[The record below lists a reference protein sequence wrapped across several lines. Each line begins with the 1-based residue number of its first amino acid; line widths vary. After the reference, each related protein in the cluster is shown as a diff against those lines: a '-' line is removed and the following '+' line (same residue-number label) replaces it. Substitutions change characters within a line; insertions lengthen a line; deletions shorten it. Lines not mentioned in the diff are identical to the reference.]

1 MSKAKSTEVAVKND
15 SLPEGVTQEELD
27 ALLAQQE
34 DEFDDGFV
42 QIPIFKIGQ
51 GLTREVQDGEAE
63 AGEFIDTLQGEGVG
77 TAIGF
82 IVSYFQK
89 GRFAAD
95 RDTNKA
101 YVAFG
106 DTIPENWAD
115 LVGEEWVG
123 TPFAEHP
130 DAEETYKQRV
140 NAKEIPWGKGPLIS
154 TTSNFT
160 GFAVIPSI
168 DPDEPDELRPARLS
182 LQRTNN
188 KVASKWLRLKSSAL
202 RNKPFWDLVFDLGTS
217 KEQYSRGVAYNLTVA
232 KGRPTTPDERTLAV
246 ELARTVAAGRVNDNQ
261 ADTADGVAPEPEAKG
276 GLGV

>member
-1 MSKAKSTEVAVKND
+1 MSNTKSKDLVKQPD
-15 SLPEGVTQEELD
+15 ALPAGVTQEELD

-42 QIPIFKIGQ
+42 QVPIFKIGQ

-63 AGEFIDTLQGEGVG
+63 AGEFIDTLEGAGVG
-77 TAIGF
+77 TKIGF

-95 RDTNKA
+95 RDSNKA
-101 YVAFG
+101 FVAFG
-106 DTIPENWAD
+106 DTIPDNWAP

-130 DAEETYKQRV
+130 DAEETYKERV
-140 NAKEIPWGKGPLIS
+140 NNKEIPWGKGPLIS

-160 GFAVIPSI
+160 GFAVIPSV

-188 KVASKWLRLKSSAL
+188 KVVGKWTSLKRSAL
-202 RNKPFWDLVFDLGTS
+202 RNKPFWDMVFDLGTV
-217 KEQYSRGVAYNLTVA
+217 KEQYTRGVAYNLTVA
-232 KGRPTTPDERTLAV
+232 KGRPTTPEERALAV
-246 ELARTVAAGRVNDNQ
+246 ELARTVAAGRVNDNS
-261 ADTADGVAPEPEAKG
+261 ATAVDEKAPEPEAKG